1 MPARGEAVLE
11 VSFGPAPTSVLPRAV
26 ALAARHADHLEQIG
40 ENTWRATFRLG
51 LDEQAY
57 GRALQLV
64 HMVQGWRATTLE
76 VSGSP
81 EDRQVIRQM
90 LRCARGWLRSA
101 GSCRATF
108 ARSRMPT
115 KCRGCPLY
123 DPEWALEACPSPPSP
138 FLYGGEDDGLNAGA
152 PDHVPPEWITRWG
165 PEEP

>member
-1 MPARGEAVLE
+1 MPARGQTVLE

-26 ALAARHADHLEQIG
+26 ALSARHADHLEQIG
-40 ENTWRATFRLG
+40 EKTWRATFRLG
-51 LDEQAY
+51 QDEEAY

-108 ARSRMPT
+108 APPPGRRPSAGAVPCTTPSGPWRPALV
-115 KCRGCPLY
+115 PL
-123 DPEWALEACPSPPSP
+123 PPS
-138 FLYGGEDDGLNAGA
+138 FM
-152 PDHVPPEWITRWG
+152 
-165 PEEP
+165 